1 MRILGIDP
9 GTAICGWGIVD
20 RQGARTES
28 LGFGAIR
35 TESTWAPER
44 RLVYIYDALSLILKT
59 HQPEYAAVEKL
70 FFGQNSTTALA
81 VGQARGVVLL
91 GIAQAGIPMVEMTP
105 NEVKQTVTGY
115 GLATKAQIQ
124 GMVQRLLGL
133 KTKPTPDD
141 AADAL
146 AIALTGLEYVRFQGV
161 IHDR

>member
-9 GTAICGWGIVD
+9 GTAICGWGIVE
-20 RQGARTES
+20 RRGPRSES

-35 TESTWAPER
+35 TESSWTPEH
-44 RLVYIYDALSLILKT
+44 RLSHIYDALSEIIKT

-91 GIAQAGIPMVEMTP
+91 GIAQASIPLIEMTP

-115 GLATKAQIQ
+115 GLASKSQIQ

-133 KTKPTPDD
+133 KSKPTPDD

-146 AIALTGLEYVRFQGV
+146 AVALTGLEYVRFRGV

>member
-20 RQGARTES
+20 RQGSHTQS
-28 LGFGAIR
+28 LGFGVIR
-35 TESTWAPER
+35 TVAQWAPER
-44 RLVYIYDALSLILKT
+44 RLAYIHDALSEILKT
-59 HQPEYAAVEKL
+59 HQPQFAAVEKL

-81 VGQARGVVLL
+81 VGQARGVILL
-91 GIAQAGIPMVEMTP
+91 GIAQAGIPLVEMTP
-105 NEVKQTVTGY
+105 NEIKQTVTGY

-146 AIALTGLEYVRFQGV
+146 AIALTGLEYVRFKGV